1 MRKRWWR
8 SGPRPEGKATYVP
21 WANDGAVP
29 VAHHDIVSILETVR
43 TRAVSDTL
51 LALLE
56 LFQET
61 EIPWNCETKFIV
73 RSDLWNQESFES

>member
-1 MRKRWWR
+1 MSRTDDR
-8 SGPRPEGKATYVP
+8 SI
-21 WANDGAVP
+21 P
-29 VAHHDIVSILETVR
+29 VGHHNIVSILETVR
-43 TRAVSDTL
+43 TRAISDTL

-73 RSDLWNQESFES
+73 RSDL

>member
-1 MRKRWWR
+1 M
-8 SGPRPEGKATYVP
+8 P
-21 WANDGAVP
+21 WPNDCAIP
-29 VAHHDIVSILETVR
+29 MAHHDIVSILETVR
-43 TRAVSDTL
+43 TRAISDTL

-73 RSDLWNQESFES
+73 RSDLYNKESFES